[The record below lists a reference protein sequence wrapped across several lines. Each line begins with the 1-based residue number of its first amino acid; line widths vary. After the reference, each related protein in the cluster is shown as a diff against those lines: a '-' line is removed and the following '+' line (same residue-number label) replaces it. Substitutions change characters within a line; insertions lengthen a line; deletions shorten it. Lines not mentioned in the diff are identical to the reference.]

1 MGSRRPWFACWC
13 GENQAQSHMEMGGGQ
28 LRGPHRGPEVRRR
41 PGESMGLAPHLPV
54 SGAWTPAQGETPNHG
69 GAWGSPEDKD
79 RLSLVAVNSC
89 VTSQPQT
96 KPAAGGNRRVHSF

>member
-1 MGSRRPWFACWC
+1 
-13 GENQAQSHMEMGGGQ
+13 
-28 LRGPHRGPEVRRR
+28 
-41 PGESMGLAPHLPV
+41 MGLAPHLPV